1 MSEFV
6 PLLTSSVPS
15 CIQVKQWG
23 RFCTKQFCSSLGHF
37 LYFHVSSSSFFSVPL
52 ESPCLLL
59 KIVLSSFVASL
70 TTKTESLPTAPFQFL
85 VSILN
90 KENRKI
96 YTMPEDCYIS
106 ETLLFF
112 FFFLAPVFVVNSANV
127 FNLNT
132 LWFSRSMNKLRP
144 WRMPYI
150 SSCVQSLVTKC
161 HGKYNCSLQIPWFAT
176 WEHKTDIKYQI

>member
-6 PLLTSSVPS
+6 PLLTSSVLS
-15 CIQVKQWG
+15 CIRVKQWG
-23 RFCTKQFCSSLGHF
+23 RFCTKQFCNSLGRF
-37 LYFHVSSSSFFSVPL
+37 LYFHVSSSSFCSVPL
-52 ESPCLLL
+52 ESPCPLL
-59 KIVLSSFVASL
+59 KIILFSCFFDYKNGISSCS
-70 TTKTESLPTAPFQFL
+70 APFQFL
-85 VSILN
+85 VPSLN

-96 YTMPEDCYIS
+96 YTMSEDCYSS

-112 FFFLAPVFVVNSANV
+112 FLLAPVFVVNSANV

-144 WRMPYI
+144 RRMPYV
-150 SSCVQSLVTKC
+150 SSCVQSLITKC

-176 WEHKTDIKYQI
+176 WEHKTDIKYQF